1 MPAMAVEVCE
11 LPVREP
17 DQEIWSWPGLGALD
31 ARAWLVLWR
40 ESGHGARDVVVTFE
54 WLAEVLGRSRSSA
67 QRYLAAL
74 LAAGL
79 VVRLCREQRGFR
91 YRVVDPATLRGP
103 HIARNLDPQRRIE
116 AVENADPISGPGCGP
131 TSGIRVLP
139 SDFTI
144 GSEPVARVGPGA
156 AEPCQPVGVHP
167 SCSTDH
173 AGARSEKI
181 TITPKDPDPRDPDP
195 TSELT
200 QSAAM
205 FAEAA
210 LAVPDGREF
219 ALALEA
225 QAASLHAA
233 VDDPELTLGFCRKVC
248 EAQHA
253 AAPDGGSQLPRA
265 DVEKILDRLWQRRNL
280 PQSHPD
286 GLKQPPRAFFIAAIC
301 ARFQEINGRAW
312 PRSPAPRTQRRAV
325 A

>member
-91 YRVVDPATLRGP
+91 YRVVDPATLGRIHLARGC
-103 HIARNLDPQRRIE
+103 DPQRRIE
-116 AVENADPISGPGCGP
+116 AVENAEPISGPECGP
-131 TSGIRVLP
+131 TFGIRVLP

-156 AEPCQPVGVHP
+156 AEPCQPVGVHER
-167 SCSTDH
+167 CSTDH

-181 TITPKDPDPRDPDP
+181 TITPKDPDPIDPELRP
-195 TSELT
+195 TETL
-200 QSAAM
+200 

-248 EAQHA
+248 EARLA

-301 ARFQEINGRAW
+301 GRFQEINGRAW

>member
-103 HIARNLDPQRRIE
+103 HIAMNCDPQRRIE
-116 AVENADPISGPGCGP
+116 AVENAEPTSGP
-131 TSGIRVLP
+131 TSGPIVGIVDERR
-139 SDFTI
+139 SSTS
-144 GSEPVARVGPGA
+144 GSEPDSLGGRWP
-156 AEPCQPVGVHP
+156 AELATPDGVHT
-167 SCSTDH
+167 SCCGDH
-173 AGARSEKI
+173 ARARSEKI

-280 PQSHPD
+280 PHSHRD

-301 ARFQEINGRAW
+301 ARFQELNGRAW
-312 PRSPAPRTQRRAV
+312 PRSPAPRTRRRAV